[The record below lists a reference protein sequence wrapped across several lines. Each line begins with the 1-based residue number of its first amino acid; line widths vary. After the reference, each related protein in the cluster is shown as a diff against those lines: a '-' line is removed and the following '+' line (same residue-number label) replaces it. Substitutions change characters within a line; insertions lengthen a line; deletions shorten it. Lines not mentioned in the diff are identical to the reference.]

1 MPPAVHDL
9 HTARLVLRPLHAGD
23 APFILRLL
31 NDPSWLQYIGDRGV
45 RSVEDAIRYIE
56 TGPVF
61 MYARYGLG
69 LYHVRVAADGQPVG
83 VCGLLKRETLED
95 VDLGYALLPE
105 FRGQGYAREAAAAV
119 LSYGRQALALTRI
132 VAIVLRHNVP
142 SRRLLEA
149 LGFVAEPPISLADD
163 QGELLL
169 YASEP

>member
-1 MPPAVHDL
+1 MPPPVHDL
-9 HTARLVLRPLHAGD
+9 HTARLVLRQLNAGD

-31 NDPSWLQYIGDRGV
+31 NDPAWLQYIGDRGI
-45 RSVEDAIRYIE
+45 RSAEDALRYIE
-56 TGPVF
+56 TGPVS
-61 MYARYGLG
+61 MYDRYGVG
-69 LYHVRVAADGQPVG
+69 LYHVRLAADGQPVG

-119 LSYGRQALALTRI
+119 LSHGRRVLALKRI

-142 SRRLLEA
+142 SRRLLDS
-149 LGFVAEPPISLADD
+149 LGFVPERPIRLADD
-163 QGELLL
+163 QEELLL